1 MKNKKLFIGLWICLI
16 LILVGIPVFSR
27 HSATTSMKESLD
39 PVLMAG
45 EKEKEGEVPSDSEK
59 YLSRSEPGQKR
70 KPKEDLP
77 ESSQEKG
84 KSGQQDT
91 PGPFRFR
98 LDWSA
103 LDLSPE
109 QKAQIRQKRREF
121 VIATSTLREKLRFAK
136 ADLGDAVSKTPLNPD
151 KIKELTNQ
159 TIELESQLVQ
169 LALRNLL
176 EIKKILTPAQVDK
189 LPFLASD
196 FARRWKD
203 LDLTPDQLT
212 KLSGIL
218 REFIPR
224 RREIDNRVQ
233 LLTGELRD
241 LFIQPTTD
249 PKRIE
254 KIAQEL
260 IQAKKEQAQ
269 LRAEFIIKSR
279 EILTP
284 SQLEKLATL
293 SPPRS
298 QRFSS
303 QSSEEPSGE
312 DKGN

>member
-1 MKNKKLFIGLWICLI
+1 MKNKKLFMGLFVGLVLI
-16 LILVGIPVFSR
+16 LAGIPVFSHR
-27 HSATTSMKESLD
+27 SVTTWVKESSD
-39 PVLMAG
+39 PILIAG
-45 EKEKEGEVPSDSEK
+45 EKEKGGEIPSDSEK
-59 YLSRSEPGQKR
+59 YLSRNEPGQKR

-84 KSGQQDT
+84 KSWQQDA

-136 ADLGDAVSKTPLNPD
+136 ADLGDAVSKAPLDPD
-151 KIKELTNQ
+151 KIKELTDQ
-159 TIELESQLVQ
+159 ILELESQLVQ

-196 FARRWKD
+196 FAKRWKD
-203 LDLTPDQLT
+203 LDLTSDQLT
-212 KLSGIL
+212 ILSGIL
-218 REFIPR
+218 RDFIPK

-233 LLTGELRD
+233 SLTGELRD

-249 PKRIE
+249 QKQVE

-279 EILTP
+279 EVLTP

-293 SPPRS
+293 SSSRFQRS
-298 QRFSS
+298 SPQG
-303 QSSEEPSGE
+303 SEEPSGE
-312 DKGN
+312 DKEN